1 MLNLKGKFEDQILF
15 EEKVIQVLDLEK
27 SMTSENMATFNRR
40 VAELVRI
47 VAPTFP
53 AATASSAPA
62 SPANYI
68 PSSGYRQAG
77 SMPEYTPV
85 LSAQGYPG
93 AYPGGMAYVP
103 ATYQGAYGQ
112 PHY

>member
-53 AATASSAPA
+53 PCCRRRATPA
-62 SPANYI
+62 HI
-68 PSSGYRQAG
+68 
-77 SMPEYTPV
+77 
-85 LSAQGYPG
+85 PG
-93 AYPGGMAYVP
+93 AWHTSPRPIRVLMDSL
-103 ATYQGAYGQ
+103 TIEF
-112 PHY
+112 